1 MSTIELTDIMAV
13 IPLRKPGEKLWTKKS
28 SERGKESQIK
38 TVLAKFEEAGK
49 RKNDLSSLHRR
60 VDEKETDIRPTI
72 SSGLNRFARES
83 LGM

>member
-13 IPLRKPGEKLWTKKS
+13 IPLRKPGEKLWTKKT

-83 LGM
+83 PGM